1 VITEV
6 RWSSQYEY
14 GADVH
19 LLHNELRVLPAP
31 AAGQR
36 VLEESITIEPS
47 GAVLELTDAFGN
59 RYQHTSALT
68 ATGTLDVVAMSLV
81 DTTSEPAEARIT
93 PMLDHLM
100 RQPTARA
107 PFDPRIERLDSNWD
121 QAPLALARELSGRIS
136 AQFEY
141 AQGFTDAESTAA
153 DLLDGGRGVCQD
165 FAHLLLASLRSHG
178 VVARYVSGYL
188 VGDDASAMHAWVQ
201 VADEGRWHGLDP
213 ANGTEQSD
221 HYVFVASGRDYDDV
235 APIRGT
241 YAGDASHLWRAEV
254 HARGAEQ

>member
-1 VITEV
+1 MITEV
-6 RWSSQYEY
+6 RWSTQYHY
-14 GADVH
+14 DDDVH

-31 AAGQR
+31 IGAQR
-36 VLEESITIEPS
+36 VIEETLAIEPT

-68 ATGTLDVVAMSLV
+68 GTGTLRVVATSLV
-81 DTTSEPAEARIT
+81 DTTSAPLEASLT
-93 PMLDHLM
+93 PLLEHLLL
-100 RQPTARA
+100 QPTARA
-107 PFDPRIERLDSNWD
+107 PFDPRIERFEGSGDD
-121 QAPLALARELSGRIS
+121 ALSRARDLCGEISG
-136 AQFEY
+136 AFEY
-141 AQGFTDAESTAA
+141 AQGFTDAHSTAL

-165 FAHLLLASLRSHG
+165 FAHLLLAALRSRG

-188 VGDDASAMHAWVQ
+188 VGDESSAMHAWVQ
-201 VADEGRWHGLDP
+201 IAHEGRWYGFDP

-241 YAGDASHLWRAEV
+241 YAGDAPHLWQAEV
-254 HARGAEQ
+254 HARGAPQ